1 MQVTQTLAEGLK
13 REYQVVLP
21 AQDLASRVEGQLAEI
36 RAKAHIK
43 GFRPGK
49 VPVAH
54 LRRLYGRSIM
64 AEVVQE
70 AVNAANRE
78 IVEGNNLKLAGAP
91 KIELPDDEEKLREA
105 FEAKSDFSY
114 RVAVEV
120 LPTVEIGALDDIE
133 IERLVADIP
142 EEDVDTAVKNLA
154 DRNRPY
160 TPKQG
165 EAAQGDKVTIDFTGT
180 IEGKAFG
187 GGSAN
192 DVDLVLG
199 AGSFLPGFEEQ
210 IVGAKVGET
219 RSVAVTFPENY
230 SESNLAGKPA
240 EFSVTVKAIAA
251 PGELSLDDAFAKSLG
266 FEDLAKLREAVRA
279 SLERDYIA
287 LSRRKW
293 KRELLDMLD
302 KKYRF
307 ELPEQLVE
315 REFEGIWA
323 QADSERK
330 SLGRSFADDGTTEEA
345 ERAEYR
351 ALAER
356 RVRLGLVLAEIGEQA
371 GINVAEDE
379 ITKVLYERARS
390 FPGRERQFIEVYR
403 KNPDLMNEIRG
414 PIFEEKVVNHIMA
427 QAKVTDRRVS
437 KEELQQAVEASEM
450 DEPASA
456 P

>member
-1 MQVTQTLAEGLK
+1 MQVTQTRAEGLK
-13 REYQVVLP
+13 REYEVVLA

-36 RAKAHIK
+36 RAKAQIK

-78 IVEGNNLKLAGAP
+78 IVEGNNLKLAGTP

-114 RVAVEV
+114 RVAVEI
-120 LPTVEIGALDDIE
+120 LPTIEIGAFDDIE
-133 IERLVADIP
+133 IERLVADVP
-142 EEDVDTAVKNLA
+142 EEDVDAAVKNLV

-160 TPKQG
+160 TPKEG
-165 EAAQGDKVTIDFTGT
+165 EAAQGDKVTVDFTGT
-180 IEGKAFG
+180 VDGEAFA
-187 GGSAN
+187 GGSAS

-210 IVGAKVGET
+210 IVGAKLGEARHVG
-219 RSVAVTFPENY
+219 VTFPENY
-230 SESNLAGKPA
+230 SESKLAGKPA
-240 EFSVTVKAIAA
+240 EFAVTVKAVAA
-251 PGELSLDDAFAKSLG
+251 PGELAVDDAFAKSLG
-266 FEDLAKLREAVRA
+266 FDGLPKLRAAVRA
-279 SLERDYIA
+279 SLEGDYIA
-287 LSRRKW
+287 LARRKW
-293 KRELLDMLD
+293 KRELLDALD

-315 REFEGIWA
+315 REFESIWA
-323 QADSERK
+323 QAEAERK

-371 GINVAEDE
+371 GIKVAEEE
-379 ITKVLYERARS
+379 ISKVLYERARS
-390 FPGRERQFIEVYR
+390 FPGRERQIVEVYR
-403 KNPDLMNEIRG
+403 KNPDLLNEIRG
-414 PIFEEKVVNHIMA
+414 PIFEEKVVNHILA
-427 QAKVTDRRVS
+427 QAKVTDRHVT
-437 KEELQQAVEASEM
+437 KDELRQAVEASEA
-450 DEPASA
+450 DDLAAAS
-456 P
+456 

>member
-1 MQVTQTLAEGLK
+1 MQVTQTISEGLK
-13 REYQVVLP
+13 REYKVVLA

-36 RAKAHIK
+36 RSKAHIK

-91 KIELPDDEEKLREA
+91 KIELSDDTEELREA

-114 RVAVEV
+114 RVALEV
-120 LPTVEIGALDDIE
+120 LPTIEIGTFDDIE

-142 EEDVDTAVKNLA
+142 EEDVDAAVKNLA

-165 EAAQGDKVTIDFTGT
+165 EAAQGDKVTIDFVGT
-180 IEGKAFG
+180 VEGQTFG
-187 GGSAN
+187 GGSAA
-192 DVDLVLG
+192 DIDLVLG

-210 IVGAKVGET
+210 IIGANVGET
-219 RSVAVTFPENY
+219 RTVAVTFPENY
-230 SESNLAGKPA
+230 SESKLAGKPA
-240 EFSVTVKAIAA
+240 EFTVSVKAIAA

-266 FEDLAKLREAVRA
+266 FEDLAKLRDAVRA
-279 SLERDYIA
+279 SLERDCIA

-293 KRELLDMLD
+293 KRELLDALD
-302 KKYRF
+302 RKYAF
-307 ELPEQLVE
+307 ELPEQLVQ
-315 REFEGIWA
+315 REFEGIWQ
-323 QADSERK
+323 QAESERK
-330 SLGRSFADDGTTEEA
+330 SLGRSFADEGTTEEA
-345 ERAEYR
+345 ERADYR

-356 RVRLGLVLAEIGEQA
+356 RVRLGLALAEIGEGA
-371 GINVAEDE
+371 GIKVSEDE
-379 ITKVLYERARS
+379 ITKVLYERARG
-390 FPGRERQFIEVYR
+390 FPGRERQFVELYR
-403 KNPDLMNEIRG
+403 KNPDLMNEVRG

-427 QAKVTDRRVS
+427 QAKVSDRQVA
-437 KEELQQAVEASEM
+437 KDELRQAVEASEA
-450 DEPASA
+450 DETAAAS
-456 P
+456 

>member
-1 MQVTQTLAEGLK
+1 MQVTQTLSEGLK
-13 REYQVVLP
+13 REYNVVLA

-78 IVEGNNLKLAGAP
+78 IVEGNKLKLAGAP

-120 LPTVEIGALDDIE
+120 LPTIEIGTFDDIE

-165 EAAQGDKVTIDFTGT
+165 EAAQGDKVTIDFVGT
-180 IEGKAFG
+180 VEGQTFG
-187 GGSAN
+187 GGSAT

-210 IVGAKVGET
+210 IVGASVGET
-219 RSVAVTFPENY
+219 RTVAVTFPENY
-230 SESNLAGKPA
+230 SESKLAGRPA
-240 EFSVTVKAIAA
+240 EFAVSVKAIAA
-251 PGELSLDDAFAKSLG
+251 PGELSIDDAFAKSLG

-293 KRELLDMLD
+293 KRELLDALD
-302 KKYRF
+302 GKYTF
-307 ELPEQLVE
+307 ELPEQLLQ
-315 REFEGIWA
+315 REFEGIWE
-323 QADSERK
+323 QAESERK
-330 SLGRSFADDGTTEEA
+330 SLGRSFADEGTTEEA
-345 ERAEYR
+345 ERAAYHR
-351 ALAER
+351 LAER
-356 RVRLGLVLAEIGEQA
+356 RVRLGLVLAEIGERA
-371 GINVAEDE
+371 GIKASEDE

-390 FPGRERQFIEVYR
+390 YPGRERQFVELYR

-427 QAKVTDRRVS
+427 QAKVSDRQMS
-437 KEELQQAVEASEM
+437 KDELRQAVEAAEA
-450 DEPASA
+450 DEPTS
-456 P
+456 

>member
-1 MQVTQTLAEGLK
+1 MQVTQTLSEGLK
-13 REYQVVLP
+13 REYEVVLA

-54 LRRLYGRSIM
+54 LRRLYGRTIM

-120 LPTVEIGALDDIE
+120 LPTIEIGAFGDME
-133 IERLVADIP
+133 IERLVADVP
-142 EEDVDTAVKNLA
+142 EEDVDDAVKNLA

-180 IEGKAFG
+180 VEGEAFG
-187 GGSAN
+187 GGSAS
-192 DVDLVLG
+192 DVDVVLG

-230 SESNLAGKPA
+230 SESKLAGKPA

-251 PGELSLDDAFAKSLG
+251 PGELSIDDAFAKSLG
-266 FEDLAKLREAVRA
+266 FEDLAKLRAAVRA

-293 KRELLDMLD
+293 KRELLDALD

-307 ELPEQLVE
+307 ELPQQLVE

-323 QADSERK
+323 QAESERK
-330 SLGRSFADDGTTEEA
+330 SLGRSFADDETTEEA

-356 RVRLGLVLAEIGEQA
+356 RVRLGLALAEIGEQA
-371 GINVAEDE
+371 EIKVAEDE
-379 ITKVLYERARS
+379 ITKVLYERARD
-390 FPGRERQFIEVYR
+390 FPGRERQFVELYR

-414 PIFEEKVVNHIMA
+414 PIFEEKVVNYIMA
-427 QAKVTDRRVS
+427 QAKVTDRHVS
-437 KEELQQAVEASEM
+437 KEELQQAVEASET
-450 DEPASA
+450 DESAPAS
-456 P
+456 

>member
-1 MQVTQTLAEGLK
+1 MQVTQTRSEGLK
-13 REYQVVLP
+13 REYEVVLA

-36 RAKAHIK
+36 RAKAQIK

-114 RVAVEV
+114 RVAVEI
-120 LPTVEIGALDDIE
+120 LPTIEIGAFDDIE

-142 EEDVDTAVKNLA
+142 EEDVDAAVKNLA

-160 TPKQG
+160 TPKEG
-165 EAAQGDKVTIDFTGT
+165 EAAQGDKVTIDFIGT
-180 IEGKAFG
+180 VEGEAFA
-187 GGSAN
+187 GGSAG

-210 IVGAKVGET
+210 IIGAEVGET
-219 RSVAVTFPENY
+219 RTVAVTFPENY
-230 SESNLAGKPA
+230 AESKLAGKPA
-240 EFSVTVKAIAA
+240 EFAVTVKAIAA
-251 PGELSLDDAFAKSLG
+251 PGELSVDDAFAKSLG
-266 FEDLAKLREAVRA
+266 FDDLAKLREAVLA
-279 SLERDYIA
+279 SLESDYIA

-293 KRELLDMLD
+293 KRELLDALD
-302 KKYRF
+302 GKYRF
-307 ELPEQLVE
+307 ELPQQLVD
-315 REFEGIWA
+315 REFEAIWA
-323 QADSERK
+323 QAESERK

-345 ERAEYR
+345 ERAEYH

-371 GINVAEDE
+371 GIKVAEDE

-390 FPGRERQFIEVYR
+390 FPGRERQIIEVYR
-403 KNPDLMNEIRG
+403 KNPDLLNEIRG
-414 PIFEEKVVNHIMA
+414 PIFEEKVVNHIVA
-427 QAKVTDRRVS
+427 QAKVTDRHVS
-437 KEELQQAVEASEM
+437 KDELRQAVEASEA
-450 DEPASA
+450 DDPVAAS
-456 P
+456 